1 MEGLEGEGQ
10 KGDMG
15 MDVRLPMVGRSRWSA
30 VGGRRRW
37 VYLTGQ
43 GYDELRKLATRG
55 AGAAT
60 GRVTRGDETRRGE
73 TVATAG
79 SGANVVVQDEVDEL
93 RAGRETNVV
102 LENVEARE
110 DAGRVEL
117 EPELELEMEMG
128 WSRCS
133 TGHGATS

>member
-43 GYDELRKLATRG
+43 GYDELTKLATRG

-60 GRVTRGDETRRGE
+60 GRWTSDEGRRDETRRWRRRAAVRMSWCRTKSTSWELG
-73 TVATAG
+73 AG
-79 SGANVVVQDEVDEL
+79 S
-93 RAGRETNVV
+93 
-102 LENVEARE
+102 
-110 DAGRVEL
+110 
-117 EPELELEMEMG
+117 
-128 WSRCS
+128 
-133 TGHGATS
+133 